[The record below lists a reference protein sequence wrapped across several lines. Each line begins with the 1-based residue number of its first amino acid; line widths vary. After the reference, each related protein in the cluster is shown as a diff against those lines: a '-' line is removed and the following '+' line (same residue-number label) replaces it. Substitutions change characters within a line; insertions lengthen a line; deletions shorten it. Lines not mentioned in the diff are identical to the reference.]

1 MELTK
6 LNIELPK
13 EKGAF
18 QTTAILR
25 GEEAAVEAVVGAV
38 VGAIVTNRIA
48 GQTMSK
54 LRRTFYQ
61 PPVGGKTG
69 ESMEMAATPGHNQ
82 TANGGG
88 GESPACGK
96 SNGVQQIKAIPP
108 LLSICIVYVR
118 VKVTTK
124 EINLSCTF
132 SPLI

>member
-25 GEEAAVEAVVGAV
+25 GEEAAAGAA

-61 PPVGGKTG
+61 PPVGEKTG

-124 EINLSCTF
+124 EINLSYV
-132 SPLI
+132 LLVR

>member
-6 LNIELPK
+6 LNLGLPK

-18 QTTAILR
+18 QATAILR
-25 GEEAAVEAVVGAV
+25 REEAAVEAVVGAI
-38 VGAIVTNRIA
+38 ATNRIA

-54 LRRTFYQ
+54 LRRTFCQ

-82 TANGGG
+82 TAANGGG

-108 LLSICIVYVR
+108 SLSISG
-118 VKVTTK
+118 
-124 EINLSCTF
+124 LF
-132 SPLI
+132 FQPLCGNAGK

>member
-6 LNIELPK
+6 LNLGLPK

-18 QTTAILR
+18 HTTAILR
-25 GEEAAVEAVVGAV
+25 KGEEAAVEAVVG
-38 VGAIVTNRIA
+38 GIVTNRIA

-69 ESMEMAATPGHNQ
+69 ESMEMAAATPGHNQ

-88 GESPACGK
+88 GEGPACGK

-108 LLSICIVYVR
+108 SLMPLDFASQTRIC
-118 VKVTTK
+118 
-124 EINLSCTF
+124 N
-132 SPLI
+132 

>member
-6 LNIELPK
+6 LNLGLPK

-18 QTTAILR
+18 RTTAILRR
-25 GEEAAVEAVVGAV
+25 GEEAAVEAVAGAV
-38 VGAIVTNRIA
+38 VGAIATNRIA

-54 LRRTFYQ
+54 LRRTFCQ

-96 SNGVQQIKAIPP
+96 SNGVQQIKAVPP
-108 LLSICIVYVR
+108 SY
-118 VKVTTK
+118 
-124 EINLSCTF
+124 
-132 SPLI
+132 

>member
-18 QTTAILR
+18 QTTAFLR
-25 GEEAAVEAVVGAV
+25 GEEEAGEAVVGAI
-38 VGAIVTNRIA
+38 ATNRIA

-61 PPVGGKTG
+61 LPVGGKTG
-69 ESMEMAATPGHNQ
+69 ELREMAATPGHNQ

-108 LLSICIVYVR
+108 LSSICIVCVR

-124 EINLSCTF
+124 AINQSCTF